1 MKTAISIP
9 DQLFEEVENFSKK
22 HRRSRSEVFAMAVRK
37 LLEKEKAQELLN
49 ALNEAYSHEES
60 VEEKTLREKG
70 KRYYG
75 KKVLKESHGD

>member
-9 DQLFEEVENFSKK
+9 DQLFEQVENFSKK

-37 LLEKEKAQELLN
+37 FLEKEKAQELLD

-70 KRYYG
+70 KKYYAQ
-75 KKVLKESHGD
+75 KVLKENHGD

>member
-37 LLEKEKAQELLN
+37 LLEKEKAQELLD

-70 KRYYG
+70 KKYYAQ
-75 KKVLKESHGD
+75 KVLKENHGD

>member
-37 LLEKEKAQELLN
+37 LLEKEKAQELLD

-70 KRYYG
+70 KRYYAR
-75 KKVLKESHGD
+75 KVLKENYGD

>member
-22 HRRSRSEVFAMAVRK
+22 HRRSRSEVFVMAVRR
-37 LLEKEKAQELLN
+37 LLEKEKTQELLD

-70 KRYYG
+70 KKYYAQ
-75 KKVLKESHGD
+75 KVLKENHGD